1 MKELF
6 EKINQKKTE
15 LDKQRPLPSHTLK
28 SLREKLFLDW
38 TYHSNAIEG
47 NTLTLQETKV
57 VLEGITIGGK
67 SIREHLEVVNHQEAI
82 YYLEEIIRNGEPLS
96 ETQIKNIHQL
106 VLKGIDDQNAG
117 KYRDQKVLISGA
129 EHTPPEPVAVPGDMQ
144 NFMDWYHKEGVKLH
158 PVERAAMVH
167 GIFVKIHPFI
177 DGNGRTA
184 RLLMNF
190 ELMKEGYPPTII
202 RNEYRVQYYS
212 ALDHAHTTG
221 DYERFIEMVA
231 GEVERSLDLFL
242 EFLT

>member
-1 MKELF
+1 MNRMF
-6 EKINQKKTE
+6 DKIDQKKSK
-15 LDKQRPLPSHTLK
+15 LDKCHPYPSHTLK
-28 SLREKLFLDW
+28 YLKEKVFLDW

-67 SIREHLEVVNHQEAI
+67 SIREHIEVVNHQEAI
-82 YYLEEIIRNGEPLS
+82 YYLQDIIRKGVSLS
-96 ETQIKNIHQL
+96 EKQIKNIHQL
-106 VLKGIDDQNAG
+106 VMKGIDDQNVG

-129 EHTPPEPVAVPGDMQ
+129 EHTPPEPIAVPGDMR
-144 NFMDWYHKEGVKLH
+144 NFMEWYYKEGVKIH

-190 ELMKEGYPPTII
+190 ELMKDGFPPTII
-202 RNEYRVQYYS
+202 RNENRVQYYS

-221 DYERFIEMVA
+221 DYERFIGMVV